1 MVKAKTT
8 VVVKRVTCN
17 EALQSSRLRAA
28 FPPRKILGTKIFLKG
43 RGIWAVLVL
52 ESDPS

>member
-1 MVKAKTT
+1 LVCTAWEGVMVKAKTT

-28 FPPRKILGTKIFLKG
+28 FHHAR
-43 RGIWAVLVL
+43 
-52 ESDPS
+52 S